1 MDDSDQDFADI
12 CSKLLKR
19 VRKKAGDPPPVCPR
33 KAELQSS
40 SQTRNV
46 TADPSKKTRKKKD
59 GVSESKPS
67 KTKPGGPGGGDRAPT
82 RRPEQN
88 LVNGYE
94 LCDAGDGGPPGPT
107 DSGEAR
113 HLDEGCQRAK
123 DKVLLRMQQFKR
135 ASPHMLVHNDRSDAV
150 PKQPKG
156 KGQKTRN
163 HQTYHHKQ

>member
-46 TADPSKKTRKKKD
+46 TADPSKKTRKKRD
-59 GVSESKPS
+59 VVSESKPS

-82 RRPEQN
+82 WRPEQN

-163 HQTYHHKQ
+163 HQTYYQ